1 MNYTS
6 ALIYMF
12 EEDRRDIAMEVNI
25 KKNSIIRGY
34 FISMV
39 ETYGSFSAYIEI
51 KNEFLLNNSYM
62 KFNDEIHFS
71 FSSKDKPSDFIP
83 RIEFTYETSED
94 TFDKINAKNVSI
106 DPAIKTLSKLR
117 NQLHDV
123 AKETKTVKKCL
134 NEYSINFENFVVVSI
149 YISLLA
155 FLCSSFVY
163 AIRIKNFF
171 KRKKFI

>member
-71 FSSKDKPSDFIP
+71 FSVDNPDRLTI
-83 RIEFTYETSED
+83 
-94 TFDKINAKNVSI
+94 SI
-106 DPAIKTLSKLR
+106 
-117 NQLHDV
+117 H
-123 AKETKTVKKCL
+123 
-134 NEYSINFENFVVVSI
+134 
-149 YISLLA
+149 
-155 FLCSSFVY
+155 Y
-163 AIRIKNFF
+163 A
-171 KRKKFI
+171 